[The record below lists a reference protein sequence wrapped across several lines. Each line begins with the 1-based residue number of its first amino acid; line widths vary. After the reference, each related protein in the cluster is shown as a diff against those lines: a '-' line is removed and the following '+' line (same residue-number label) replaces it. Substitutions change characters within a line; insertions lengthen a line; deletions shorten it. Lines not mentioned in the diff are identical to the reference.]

1 MIEEMD
7 RIQSMLKY
15 AICEIAGKQYKLISG
30 KPTDVFYKFA
40 PDQIVEPKT
49 LLLSENGKLK
59 LGKPYLNDKIILTCV
74 QNRAVKIQVRKFHAK
89 ANYRRT
95 TGSKSYISTVILPV
109 S

>member
-15 AICEIAGKQYKLISG
+15 AICEIAGKQYKFING

-40 PDQIVEPKT
+40 PDQIVETKT

-95 TGSKSYISTVILPV
+95 TGSKSYISTLQY
-109 S
+109 